1 MKFIANKVAKP
12 VSKNHFKDYEQQI
25 AENRRWNFI
34 VNVGDLTC
42 FNLAMSFVFATTILP
57 LYASYLTSAA
67 VLIGLI
73 PAIQEVASYFPQ
85 IIMAHRS
92 EKLPRK
98 KPFIVKISV
107 MERLPYLFVALGIF
121 FWPQAPNWFSYALLA
136 LSLAVARASGGLGA
150 PAWQAM
156 LGKVIHPDRKGM
168 LFGMGL
174 AFGST
179 LGIAGAWLSRHVL
192 STYPNPTSFGICF
205 LLTFGAQALSW
216 TFLALN
222 REPERKPTEHSTS
235 ITEYFKQLP
244 SVLHRNLNFRR
255 FLLSQAL
262 LILGGMGVSFY
273 IVYARR
279 VFLISDS
286 FAATVTMAALISQAA
301 GALFLGRLSDLLGH
315 KWINQLGAIL
325 GAAAAAFMLFIPNPN
340 WLFPVFI
347 LMNLSL
353 AALRISRMSIT
364 MEFGNL
370 DKLPT
375 FVALFNTLLAVPML
389 LAPVAGGWIIDVFGY
404 RWLFI
409 LGITFYLIGW
419 FMLWKGVRDPRMQ
432 RRSSTP

>member
-1 MKFIANKVAKP
+1 VN
-12 VSKNHFKDYEQQI
+12 KNHFEDYERQI
-25 AENRRWNFI
+25 SENRRWNFI

-42 FNLAMSFVFATTILP
+42 FNLSMSFIFATTILP
-57 LYASYLTSAA
+57 LYASYLTSTA

-73 PAIQEVASYFPQ
+73 PAIQEVASYLPQ

-92 EKLPRK
+92 EKLARK
-98 KPFIVKISV
+98 KPFVVKISV
-107 MERLPYLFVALGIF
+107 MERLPYLFVALNIF
-121 FWPQAPNWFSYALLA
+121 FWAQAPNWFSYVLLA
-136 LSLAVARASGGLGA
+136 LSLAVARACGGLGA

-156 LGKVIHPDRKGM
+156 LAKVIHPDRKGM

-192 STYPNPTSFGICF
+192 STYRNPTSFGICF
-205 LLTFGAQALSW
+205 LLAFGAQVLSW
-216 TFLALN
+216 SFLALN
-222 REPERKPTEHSTS
+222 REPAKKPTEQSAT
-235 ITEYFKQLP
+235 ITEYFQQLP
-244 SVLHRNLNFRR
+244 SILRRNLNFRR
-255 FLLSQAL
+255 FLISQAL
-262 LILGGMGVSFY
+262 IILGGMGVSFY

-315 KWINQLGAIL
+315 KWINQLAAIL
-325 GAAAAAFMLFIPNPN
+325 GAGAAAFMLFISNPN

-353 AALRISRMSIT
+353 AGLRISRMSMT
-364 MEFGNL
+364 MEFGSL

-375 FVALFNTLLAVPML
+375 FVALSNTLLAVPML
-389 LAPVAGGWIIDVFGY
+389 VAPIAGGWIIDVFGY

-409 LGITFYLIGW
+409 VAITFYLIGW
-419 FMLWKGVRDPRMQ
+419 FMLWKGVQDPRVR
-432 RRSSTP
+432 RRSGVP